1 MKSAKEM
8 TDDVIDFALEG
19 MYSEIEEWEEE
30 TGHEYQIEEWEEETG
45 HEYQINLS
53 PKPELYD
60 KLNQYF
66 NEMYVEIMIDVLK
79 NFYNQPKLEASR
91 R

>member
-19 MYSEIEEWEEE
+19 MYSE
-30 TGHEYQIEEWEEETG
+30 IEEWEEETG

>member
-1 MKSAKEM
+1 MKSAKEI

-19 MYSEIEEWEEE
+19 MYSE
-30 TGHEYQIEEWEEETG
+30 IEEWEEETG

-79 NFYNQPKLEASR
+79 KFYNQPKLEASR

>member
-1 MKSAKEM
+1 MKTAKEM

-30 TGHEYQIEEWEEETG
+30 TGHEYQV
-45 HEYQINLS
+45 NLS
-53 PKPELYD
+53 PKPELYS

-66 NEMYVEIMIDVLK
+66 AEMYASILIDVLK
-79 NFYNQPKLEASR
+79 NHYGKKTVK
-91 R
+91 